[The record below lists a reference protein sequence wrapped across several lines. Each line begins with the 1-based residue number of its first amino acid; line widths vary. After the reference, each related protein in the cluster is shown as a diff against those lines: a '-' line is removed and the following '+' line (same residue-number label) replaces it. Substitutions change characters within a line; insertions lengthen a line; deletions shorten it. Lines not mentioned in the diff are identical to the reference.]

1 MKLPASR
8 TDDILQFLADEA
20 STLVHD
26 ARPID
31 ADVDKADAL
40 VLGEALAG
48 NAELFVTGDAALLR
62 LGAVDGVNIVSP
74 RVFWDTLHARNG

>member
-1 MKLPASR
+1 VKLPASR
-8 TDDILQFLADEA
+8 TDEILQFLADEA

-31 ADVDKADAL
+31 ANAL
-40 VLGEALAG
+40 VLAEALAG
-48 NAELFVTGDAALLR
+48 NAELVVTGDAALLR

-74 RVFWDTLHARNG
+74 RVFWDTLHARNR